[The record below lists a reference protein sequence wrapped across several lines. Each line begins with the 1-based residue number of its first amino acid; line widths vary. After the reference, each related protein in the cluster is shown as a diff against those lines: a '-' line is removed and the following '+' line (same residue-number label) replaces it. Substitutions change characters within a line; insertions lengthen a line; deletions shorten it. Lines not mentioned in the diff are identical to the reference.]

1 MKKRI
6 LSLVMALVLAVGLL
20 PMGAMA
26 GEDDSIGTVTFSIET
41 KTIDGNCLVEPM
53 EEELY
58 SGDTVYTI
66 LTRVAAENNLTV
78 AGADAGYVTQIG
90 AFSAFGYGDQSGWMV
105 AVNNDHTSWPLPELK
120 NGDSIR
126 FCYTYLTYGYD
137 IDLIDLVEALTE
149 KVALAA
155 DYSGENTDAVA
166 SAMEEASSKL
176 TEIYRYESNQAY
188 LNAVTIYGD
197 DSETSEIESLIEK
210 LDTALKGGPVTP
222 DLPFTDVDGHWAL
235 DAIRFVYDQ
244 GLMTGTKETLFSP
257 NKTLNRAMLATI
269 LYRMEG
275 SPAVT
280 GENPYTD
287 VAAGTWYTDAVL
299 WASEQGIVNGYGNG
313 AFGPLDNITR
323 EQLAAMLLRYSD
335 CKKYDTA
342 DRNDLTSYTD
352 ADAISPWALGAL
364 QWANAQGLVTGR
376 TETTLVPQ
384 GDTTR
389 AETATILMRYL
400 DTIAG

>member
-1 MKKRI
+1 MKKKL

-41 KTIDGNCLVEPM
+41 KTIDGKCLVEPM

-90 AFSAFGYGDQSGWMV
+90 DFSAFGYGDQSGWMV

-126 FCYTYLTYGYD
+126 FCYTYLTYGCD
-137 IDLIDLVEALTE
+137 IDLIDLVDELTE
-149 KVALAA
+149 KVTLAA
-155 DYSGENTDAVA
+155 DYSGENTEAVA

-210 LDTALKGGPVTP
+210 LNTALKGGPVTP

-244 GLMTGTKETLFSP
+244 GLMTGTKETQFSP

-280 GENPYTD
+280 GENPFTD

-313 AFGPLDNITR
+313 AFGPLNNITR

-335 CKKYDTA
+335 CKKYDTTA
-342 DRNDLTSYTD
+342 RNDLTSYAD
-352 ADAISPWALGAL
+352 ADDISPWALEAL
-364 QWANAQGLVTGR
+364 QWANAQGLVNGR

-389 AETATILMRYL
+389 AETATVLMRYL

>member
-1 MKKRI
+1 MVRVFTSH
-6 LSLVMALVLAVGLL
+6 LSTFLVTTQ
-20 PMGAMA
+20 
-26 GEDDSIGTVTFSIET
+26 TV
-41 KTIDGNCLVEPM
+41 
-53 EEELY
+53 
-58 SGDTVYTI
+58 
-66 LTRVAAENNLTV
+66 
-78 AGADAGYVTQIG
+78 
-90 AFSAFGYGDQSGWMV
+90 
-105 AVNNDHTSWPLPELK
+105 
-120 NGDSIR
+120 
-126 FCYTYLTYGYD
+126 
-137 IDLIDLVEALTE
+137 
-149 KVALAA
+149 
-155 DYSGENTDAVA
+155 
-166 SAMEEASSKL
+166 
-176 TEIYRYESNQAY
+176 
-188 LNAVTIYGD
+188 
-197 DSETSEIESLIEK
+197 
-210 LDTALKGGPVTP
+210 
-222 DLPFTDVDGHWAL
+222 LPFTDVDGHWAL

-257 NKTLNRAMLATI
+257 KKPLNRAMLATI

-313 AFGPLDNITR
+313 KFGPLNNITR

-335 CKKYDTA
+335 YKKYNTDA
-342 DRNDLTSYTD
+342 QNDLASYAD
-352 ADAISPWALGAL
+352 ADDISAWALEAL
-364 QWANAQGLVTGR
+364 RWANAQGLVTGR